1 MKTFKL
7 LAVLSIL
14 ASSAFAQ
21 NPGFFVGAGGGLAR
35 LDVGTFTMY
44 NPSAAITGQPEG
56 EHLDAIDRRSNVS
69 VARLTV
75 GYSFTENFA
84 LQLSY
89 AAYGTGEV
97 KVAFP
102 LYPGFEWA
110 TGAGAPTYQRQV
122 LRYKPTALTLVP
134 SYTYAVGDK
143 SRVIVG
149 AGINYGLTTSHFE
162 DTFISGG
169 TVSPVNLVP
178 QSHSYAEEKDHS
190 LGFILSLGVNRLITD
205 NLSVE
210 LTGNYS
216 TFKTKVPTSPWT
228 SSSKSDVTINS
239 FGIEL
244 ALLWHW

>member
-1 MKTFKL
+1 MKTLKL
-7 LAVLSIL
+7 LAVLSIF

-35 LDVGTFTMY
+35 LDVGTFTVY
-44 NPSAAITGQPEG
+44 NPRASISVQPEG

-75 GYSFTENFA
+75 GYNFAENFA

-89 AAYGTGEV
+89 AAYGTGTV
-97 KVAFP
+97 RVALP
-102 LYPGFEWA
+102 LYPGYEWA
-110 TGAGAPTYQRQV
+110 VGAGAPTYQRNE
-122 LRYKPTALTLVP
+122 LKYKPSALTLTP
-134 SYTYAVGDK
+134 SYTYAVSEK

-149 AGINYGLTTSHFE
+149 AGVNYGMTSSHFE
-162 DTFISGG
+162 DTFIPGA
-169 TVSPVNLVP
+169 TISPANLVP
-178 QSHSYAEEKDHS
+178 QSHSYAEEKDNS

-216 TFKTKVPTSPWT
+216 TLKAKVPSSPWG
-228 SSSKSDVTINS
+228 SVSKSDVTINA
-239 FGIEL
+239 FGAEL